1 MRQAD
6 RQHEDDAGG
15 EASGGDGVRMEAHEP
30 SAKYLAGAQ
39 FQVSEVGLIP
49 LDWEVIALATR
60 AAIQSGIAKNTNATL
75 RDPISVPYLR
85 VANVQDG
92 YLDLGEVS
100 TIDIERTDLR
110 RYAVLPGDVLM
121 NEGGDLDKLGRGAI
135 WNGQIRSCVHQNHVF
150 VVRCGQ
156 GLIPE
161 YLNAWTSSAQARRYF
176 VLAGRQTTNLAS
188 INKTS
193 LGELTVA
200 VPPTEREQHEIAA
213 ALTDADAL
221 IDSLEQLLTKKRQI
235 KQGAMQE
242 LLTGKRRLP
251 GCDKP
256 WVNRLFDGIAA
267 TSQERVNPSALISPP
282 LCLELEQLES
292 GTGCLSGSAFE
303 SQQAATKSVFRRGDV
318 LFGKLRAYL
327 RKYWLAEFDGV
338 CSTEIWVL
346 RPNGDLASSKYLFY
360 TVQRDEFI
368 EAASTAYGTHMPRS
382 DWKIVSE
389 FAVRIPHDP
398 AEQEAI
404 AVVLADMDTD
414 LTALESRLTKARALK
429 QAMAQAL
436 LTGRIR
442 LVKPTT

>member
-1 MRQAD
+1 MEVIPAPTT
-6 RQHEDDAGG
+6 
-15 EASGGDGVRMEAHEP
+15 SGMPQGWH
-30 SAKYLAGAQ
+30 
-39 FQVSEVGLIP
+39 QVSL
-49 LDWEVIALATR
+49 L
-60 AAIQSGIAKNTNATL
+60 
-75 RDPISVPYLR
+75 
-85 VANVQDG
+85 
-92 YLDLGEVS
+92 
-100 TIDIERTDLR
+100 
-110 RYAVLPGDVLM
+110 
-121 NEGGDLDKLGRGAI
+121 
-135 WNGQIRSCVHQNHVF
+135 
-150 VVRCGQ
+150 
-156 GLIPE
+156 
-161 YLNAWTSSAQARRYF
+161 
-176 VLAGRQTTNLAS
+176 
-188 INKTS
+188 
-193 LGELTVA
+193 
-200 VPPTEREQHEIAA
+200 EIAA
-213 ALTDADAL
+213 KRANATVGGPFGSDLVAKDYVHSGVPVIRGQNMGRGFVSGEFVFVTAVKAKALQANLTKPLDLVFTQRGTLGQVALVPPAPFDEYVISQSQMKLTVDPMAADPVYIYQYFSSEFGQRQILDSAIQTGVPHTNLGILRGYKVPMPQLVEDQLVVATALTDADAL

-267 TSQERVNPSALISPP
+267 TSQERVNPSALTSPP

-292 GTGCLSGSAFE
+292 GTGCLSGGAFE
-303 SQQAATKSVFRRGDV
+303 SQQAATKSVFRCGDV

-346 RPNGDLASSKYLFY
+346 RPKGDLASSKYLFY

-389 FAVRIPHDP
+389 FAVRVPRDP

-404 AVVLADMDTD
+404 ALVLADMDTD
-414 LTALESRLTKARALK
+414 ITALESRLTKARALK

-442 LVKPTT
+442 LTEGAAA